1 MNRHLFLAF
10 LIVFIS
16 LTNSL
21 GYGQIHPIAVQEN
34 TISDNN
40 NSDDYLP
47 LDNIFNGK
55 LNIISQDLVL
65 IIFLILNLTKS
76 INLLIKFIQRYV
88 ILIPIFYQS
97 NYVDTPLLKK

>member
-21 GYGQIHPIAVQEN
+21 GYGHIQSIAVQEN

-55 LNIISQDLVL
+55 HNITFQDLVL
-65 IIFLILNLTKS
+65 IIFLILSLTKS
-76 INLLIKFIQRYV
+76 LNLLIKFIQRYV
-88 ILIPIFYQS
+88 ILTPIFYQS

>member
-21 GYGQIHPIAVQEN
+21 GHGQIHPIAVQEN

-76 INLLIKFIQRYV
+76 INLLIKFIQRNV